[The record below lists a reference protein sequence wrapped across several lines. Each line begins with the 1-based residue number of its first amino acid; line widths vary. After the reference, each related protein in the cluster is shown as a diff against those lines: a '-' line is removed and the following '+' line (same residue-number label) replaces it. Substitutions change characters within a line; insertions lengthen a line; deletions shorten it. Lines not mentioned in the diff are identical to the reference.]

1 MHYVMQNKYTQD
13 TMILLTPSDLKFV
26 AILILGL
33 LFQVV
38 RDIILYRDNDTTNF
52 KEVANGY
59 T

>member
-38 RDIILYRDNDTTNF
+38 RDIILYRDNDKTNF
-52 KEVANGY
+52 KEIKNGY